1 MAPLRH
7 PLSKDSE
14 THKAAGKSENIWGYR
29 QHMEQHTLFACRWPW
44 DMEQPVFDELGTTAG
59 SSLREKVD
67 KGSVLSLKANA
78 REEYTNIMGKYIP
91 WHGTHLVI

>member
-1 MAPLRH
+1 
-7 PLSKDSE
+7 
-14 THKAAGKSENIWGYR
+14 
-29 QHMEQHTLFACRWPW
+29 
-44 DMEQPVFDELGTTAG
+44 MEQPVFDELGTTAG

-91 WHGTHLVI
+91 